1 MDYQSNTAQRIV
13 ALHLHWNL
21 FTNYYII
28 NRNPSKHTHT
38 KTSKMREK
46 YYNGDYSVT
55 SANACTNELTI
66 RPFATSY
73 ILAIANVGEKAR
85 LVIF

>member
-1 MDYQSNTAQRIV
+1 
-13 ALHLHWNL
+13 
-21 FTNYYII
+21 
-28 NRNPSKHTHT
+28 
-38 KTSKMREK
+38 MREK

-55 SANACTNELTI
+55 SANACKNELTI
-66 RPFATSY
+66 RTFATSY